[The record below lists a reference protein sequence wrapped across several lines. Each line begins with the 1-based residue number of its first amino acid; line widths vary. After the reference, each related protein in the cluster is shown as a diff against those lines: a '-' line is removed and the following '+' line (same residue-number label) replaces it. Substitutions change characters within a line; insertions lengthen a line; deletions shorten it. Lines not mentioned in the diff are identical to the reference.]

1 VDMET
6 AVPRMIAGIA
16 KRILLVAAPTS
27 VEDDDGWGDVVHIF
41 DGFKTERVDGK
52 TRIRKREKAVNHGLW
67 KRWRL
72 WMEDPARDLTLEILN
87 YKTDGAGRSDFD
99 LRARAKVRGRA
110 EMIQYSNGI
119 HLMRMSVEA
128 DAVAQLDLKCR
139 MKIEQ
144 SGWGPFWTLAVSPTV
159 TRSNLQLL
167 DLSVRRVGRIEGP
180 LVQELGDGFRELFEK
195 KLKKKESDLTK
206 RIQKTL
212 AEQGEN
218 GTIKLSLSEMLFGDE
233 EEEKPK
239 KPASK
244 KPAKKG

>member
-1 VDMET
+1 
-6 AVPRMIAGIA
+6 
-16 KRILLVAAPTS
+16 
-27 VEDDDGWGDVVHIF
+27 
-41 DGFKTERVDGK
+41 
-52 TRIRKREKAVNHGLW
+52 
-67 KRWRL
+67 
-72 WMEDPARDLTLEILN
+72 
-87 YKTDGAGRSDFD
+87 
-99 LRARAKVRGRA
+99 
-110 EMIQYSNGI
+110 
-119 HLMRMSVEA
+119 
-128 DAVAQLDLKCR
+128 
-139 MKIEQ
+139 
-144 SGWGPFWTLAVSPTV
+144 
-159 TRSNLQLL
+159 
-167 DLSVRRVGRIEGP
+167 RIEGP